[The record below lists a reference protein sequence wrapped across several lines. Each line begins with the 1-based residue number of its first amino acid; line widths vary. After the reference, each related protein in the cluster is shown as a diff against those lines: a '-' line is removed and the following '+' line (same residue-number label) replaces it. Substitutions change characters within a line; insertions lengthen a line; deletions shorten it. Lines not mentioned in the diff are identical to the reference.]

1 MSVAVTIVPNDHECS
16 FEELFKRSNSL
27 KTHKR
32 NLHGSAIEVS
42 HGSVQIE

>member
-1 MSVAVTIVPNDHECS
+1 MSVAVRIVPNDRQCT
-16 FEELFKRSNSL
+16 FEELLKRNNSL
-27 KTHKR
+27 KTYKR